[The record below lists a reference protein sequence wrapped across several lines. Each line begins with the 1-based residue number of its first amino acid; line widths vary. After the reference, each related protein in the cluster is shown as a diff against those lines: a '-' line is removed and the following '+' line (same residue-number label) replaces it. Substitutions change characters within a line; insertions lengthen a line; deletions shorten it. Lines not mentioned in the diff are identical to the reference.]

1 LQIKNHFYE
10 NMLSII
16 ILAAGKGTRMGGD
29 IPKVLRKVGG
39 LTMLE
44 HVVKTA
50 KKLTENVIV
59 VVSKENHD
67 EIQKLKLGVEYSM
80 QSKLDGTASAVLSAE
95 EKYLGGDILVLLGDV
110 PLLKSETLEKIVRRE
125 SKCAVLGF
133 QNGDE
138 NNKFGRVI
146 LNGNVVEK
154 IVEYSE
160 ATAAERQIKTVNS
173 GILFLGKE
181 YLHLLERIENKNSKS
196 EYYLTDIVK
205 ICVSENVQVDY
216 FEADALSCLGANTP
230 EDLAVLEDIILK
242 ECTIKGNR
250 R

>member
-1 LQIKNHFYE
+1 
-10 NMLSII
+10 MLSVVV
-16 ILAAGKGTRMGGD
+16 LAAGKGTRMGGD

-67 EIQKLKLGVEYSM
+67 EIQKLELGVEYSV

-95 EKYLGGDILVLLGDV
+95 EKYLGSDILVLLGDV
-110 PLLKSETLEKIVRRE
+110 PLLKSETLEKIVRRG
-125 SKCAVLGF
+125 SRCAVLGF
-133 QNGDE
+133 QHQDVT
-138 NNKFGRVI
+138 NKFGRVI
-146 LNGNVVEK
+146 LNDNVVEK
-154 IVEYSE
+154 IVEYNE
-160 ATAAERQIKTVNS
+160 ATEEERKIKTVNS
-173 GILFLGKE
+173 GILFLE
-181 YLHLLERIENKNSKS
+181 REHLHLLKKIENKNSKS

-205 ICVSENVQVDY
+205 ICVFENVQVDY
-216 FEADALSCLGANTP
+216 FEADAISCLGANTP

-242 ECTIKGNR
+242 ECTNKEDIKR
-250 R
+250 